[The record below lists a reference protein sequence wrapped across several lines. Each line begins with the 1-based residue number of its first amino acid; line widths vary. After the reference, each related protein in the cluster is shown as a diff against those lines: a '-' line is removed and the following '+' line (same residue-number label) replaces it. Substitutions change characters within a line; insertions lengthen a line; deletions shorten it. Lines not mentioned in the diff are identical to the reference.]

1 MSRLWQQ
8 AYHIDYLAADIIRYF
23 WRSRRRRGI
32 YIGDSYQG
40 EIPSSDIDASVYE
53 SHVSHL
59 SHVSSLHSTTQSL
72 VSAPN
77 DTRHDCES
85 FFSQHLSSSDAASI
99 IVAAAGRMLWQQAF
113 HVDYLASSIISKFW
127 RSYKRR
133 HSFDSMQIQSIQHKS
148 NQRDETNFVEGNNHA
163 LTVDDAKLI
172 LHAAMV
178 RAVWRQGLIID
189 YTAAL
194 IIAQHWRKV
203 KCKRKM
209 MFPKEH
215 VATLMDNS
223 PTSSVRSPFKVEETA
238 NEAAP
243 PVETTEVESQTT
255 IAEITSSYTEA
266 RVPSRASRKAFVALM
281 RASQTGEVE
290 RILRDLTVKISPHVS
305 GHTNDSC
312 NLEIREAD
320 IIASIKSAVGNLELL
335 PHETVAELLTQSGIF
350 VASAVTSMTDRLKA
364 RNPLFVGYVNVL
376 AIFQSL

>member
-1 MSRLWQQ
+1 MRASQT
-8 AYHIDYLAADIIRYF
+8 
-23 WRSRRRRGI
+23 
-32 YIGDSYQG
+32 G
-40 EIPSSDIDASVYE
+40 EVERI
-53 SHVSHL
+53 L
-59 SHVSSLHSTTQSL
+59 
-72 VSAPN
+72 
-77 DTRHDCES
+77 
-85 FFSQHLSSSDAASI
+85 
-99 IVAAAGRMLWQQAF
+99 
-113 HVDYLASSIISKFW
+113 
-127 RSYKRR
+127 
-133 HSFDSMQIQSIQHKS
+133 
-148 NQRDETNFVEGNNHA
+148 RD
-163 LTVDDAKLI
+163 LTVEDP
-172 LHAAMV
+172 
-178 RAVWRQGLIID
+178 RE
-189 YTAAL
+189 
-194 IIAQHWRKV
+194 
-203 KCKRKM
+203 M